1 MKGVSIIAF
10 MIVLSLEG
18 DSVALTMLQLALL
31 LAISMVFIASNKRE
45 ERMRRLK
52 SDVFYPVTKEVR

>member
-1 MKGVSIIAF
+1 MKGASIIAF

-18 DSVALTMLQLALL
+18 DSVALTMIQLALL
-31 LAISMVFIASNKRE
+31 LTISMIFIASNKRE

-52 SDVFYPVTKEVR
+52 SDVFYPVAKEVR

>member
-1 MKGVSIIAF
+1 MKGASIIAF